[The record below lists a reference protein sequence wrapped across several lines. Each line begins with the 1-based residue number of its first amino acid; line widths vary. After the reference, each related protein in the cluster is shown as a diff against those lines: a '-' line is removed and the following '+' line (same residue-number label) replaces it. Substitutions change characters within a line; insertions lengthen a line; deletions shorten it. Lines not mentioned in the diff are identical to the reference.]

1 MVVLLFSETAL
12 WILWDLMTSYEILWA
27 WITRPKT
34 WINEQRPRLACA
46 TRSQAPCLLC
56 GVFFQN
62 FGTNE
67 LEIVSR
73 SSTLLWM
80 DQWLSF
86 SEVMFLLYYD
96 IIWLGY
102 ESCACRLCFPMC
114 YPWNRFGKLCV
125 RIYSSGSATVPPSHC
140 PIVKRNTKRCQHVEA
155 GPVFKDLCRN
165 IYPTWTSC
173 NQNKY
178 IGWSLVGHWVS
189 YSCLAV
195 VECVGRRFYLLS
207 YVVLKQI

>member
-1 MVVLLFSETAL
+1 MQSCHCKVQMKEYVQHVWSLISRRASLLIFVNWSRQSESL
-12 WILWDLMTSYEILWA
+12 WLFCCSLKQPYESYEILWP

-80 DQWLSF
+80 DHNGSMTKFQW
-86 SEVMFLLYYD
+86 
-96 IIWLGY
+96 
-102 ESCACRLCFPMC
+102 
-114 YPWNRFGKLCV
+114 
-125 RIYSSGSATVPPSHC
+125 SHVL
-140 PIVKRNTKRCQHVEA
+140 I
-155 GPVFKDLCRN
+155 
-165 IYPTWTSC
+165 
-173 NQNKY
+173 
-178 IGWSLVGHWVS
+178 VS
-189 YSCLAV
+189 YCDNLWYNMIRLRIMCVSAV
-195 VECVGRRFYLLS
+195 FPHVLS
-207 YVVLKQI
+207 VK